1 MTLCSAHN
9 RDNLPLKQLR
19 FHLLQHDDPHG
30 SLSREEDG
38 VNHHDGTDWDA
49 VVHGSQAH
57 DPPAETEGG
66 IKKKTWTEA
75 NIGEEEKAAT

>member
-1 MTLCSAHN
+1 MTIGSAHK
-9 RDNLPLKQLR
+9 RDNLPLKGFR

-30 SLSREEDG
+30 SLSGEEDG

-57 DPPAETEGG
+57 DPPAETEEQK
-66 IKKKTWTEA
+66 IRTETKH
-75 NIGEEEKAAT
+75 GEEKQKVTA